1 MASAAAR
8 VASMPELMELIFKD
22 TDSRTLLVSAQ
33 RVNKT
38 WRDII
43 QNSHQVQ
50 RNMFFKPIAPE
61 SDEEIIEGR
70 TINPLLA
77 EVFPTF
83 FKTMPKPG
91 ERRRGKRGGTSMLN
105 TQADETSSGYDSKPF
120 SFMDDP
126 PVPRRS
132 KRLVSSRSR
141 REAFLRKG
149 ASWRNMLVQQPA
161 APHVGYIEVRGPMER
176 MFYSDIIK
184 NKTNGSGVTMG
195 MLYDMVYRFMGQ
207 NNDRSRSCVYWR
219 DEQADKTRGLYNSY
233 NRGEYGILADYSD
246 DVGIVVIRHAYPLEK
261 GQNGDVRQVS
271 SLDKTYRPA
280 EMQLYNPKLVCLAA
294 EDWFG

>member
-1 MASAAAR
+1 MPSAAAR
-8 VASMPELMELIFKD
+8 VASTPELMELIFKE
-22 TDSRTLLVSAQ
+22 TDIRTLLVSAQ

-38 WRDII
+38 WGDII

-91 ERRRGKRGGTSMLN
+91 ERRKQGGTSELN
-105 TQADETSSGYDSKPF
+105 TWADKTSSGYDSKPF

-132 KRLVSSRSR
+132 KRLGASISRSR

-161 APHVGYIEVRGPMER
+161 APHVGYIEVRGPMQR
-176 MFYSDIIK
+176 MFYNDIIK
-184 NKTNGSGVTMG
+184 NKTNGAGVTMG
-195 MLYDMVYRFMGQ
+195 MLYDMVYRFVGQ
-207 NNDRSRSCVYWR
+207 NKDRSTFCVYWR
-219 DEQADKTRGLYNSY
+219 DAQKDKAREFYDNY
-233 NRGEYGILADYSD
+233 NRGEYGILADYPD
-246 DVGIVVIRHAYPLEK
+246 DVGIAVIRHAYPLEQ
-261 GQNGDVRQVS
+261 GQNGDVGQVS

-280 EMQLYNPKLVCLAA
+280 GMQLYNPKLVCLAS